1 MKYLSDSTLV
11 HSFSLHGWTVTVE
24 FKEGFYFA
32 VVQIPYK
39 ESSDPLY
46 EYCLLACDYQPD
58 SAVDK
63 LSHDLL
69 TIVGVLRVLNPR
81 DDQTANKIIELMKLM
96 GDHSRDLFER
106 TLPNRHLGDAED
118 ALQHLLEV
126 NR

>member
-1 MKYLSDSTLV
+1 MKYLSDTTLV

-24 FKEGFYFA
+24 VKDGFYFA

-39 ESSDPLY
+39 ESSDPLCNHY
-46 EYCLLACDYQPD
+46 QVACDYQPD

-63 LSHDLL
+63 LRHDLGK
-69 TIVGVLRVLNPR
+69 IVDVLRFLNPR
-81 DDQTANKIIELMKLM
+81 DDQTAKKISELIKLM
-96 GDHSRDLFER
+96 GDYSRDLFER

-118 ALQHLLEV
+118 ALQHSSEV